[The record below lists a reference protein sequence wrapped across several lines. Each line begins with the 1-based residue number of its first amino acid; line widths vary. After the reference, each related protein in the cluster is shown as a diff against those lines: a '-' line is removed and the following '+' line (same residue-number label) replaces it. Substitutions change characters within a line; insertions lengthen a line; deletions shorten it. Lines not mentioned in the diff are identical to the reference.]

1 MNRATR
7 RADAARAKMQRNAER
22 MTEAAE
28 RAKSAEAEADRM
40 RMLLFAVARREGR
53 LRISAEDLAALREDD
68 QVEMHQTERGDVVIE
83 FHTTG
88 AG

>member
-7 RADAARAKMQRNAER
+7 RAEAARAKMQRNAER
-22 MTEAAE
+22 MTEAAD

-53 LRISAEDLAALREDD
+53 LRVSAEDIAALREDD
-68 QVEMHQTERGDVVIE
+68 HVEMHQTPRGDVFIE

>member
-1 MNRATR
+1 MTNRATR

-68 QVEMHQTERGDVVIE
+68 QVEMHQTERGDVVVA
-83 FHTTG
+83 FTTG
-88 AG
+88 GG